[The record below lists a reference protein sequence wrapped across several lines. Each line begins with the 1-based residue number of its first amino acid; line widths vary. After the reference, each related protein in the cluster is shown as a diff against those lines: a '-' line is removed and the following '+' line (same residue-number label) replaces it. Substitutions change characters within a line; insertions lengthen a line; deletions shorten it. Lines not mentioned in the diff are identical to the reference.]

1 MRSPYQEEGFTE
13 SLPGSSADSVAAVP
27 GVFWRL
33 VQLVKP
39 YAPRTG
45 LALLAGF
52 ATIASSIGLMATAA
66 HLIASAAYHPPLAA
80 LQVAIVGVRFFGIAR
95 GVLRYLERYLSH
107 QVTLRLLA
115 HLRVWFYR
123 ALEPL
128 APARLLHYRSGDLLS
143 RIVSDVETLEH
154 FYLRVLAPP
163 GIAILCTVLIG
174 GFIARYDAPA
184 AALVFAFLLAT
195 GAALPIA
202 TRLLSHAPEHQQ
214 AGARASLAA
223 ALVDTIQGMADLLA
237 FNRASEQI
245 VRIRQLNAHLIQ
257 IQAHIMRLAALNDAL
272 GGLLANLAAAA
283 LLVVAVPLV
292 REGRLDGVSL
302 AVLLLATLAS
312 FEAVAPLPGAF
323 QQLENNL
330 AAARR
335 LFEIIDATPTVQD
348 VVTIS
353 PQPADYSL
361 EVETLCFRY
370 TPDAPPALDGITFHI
385 PTGGRVALVGA
396 SGSGKT
402 TLVNLLL
409 RFWDYTQGHIRL
421 GGHELRAYRAEDVR
435 RLIGV
440 VTQHTHLF
448 NGTLRENLSLARPE
462 ADEAALW
469 RVLEMAQLADLVRA
483 LPDGLETWIGE
494 QGVRLSGGERQR
506 LAIAQVLLR
515 NTPILILDEPTANLD
530 ALTERALWHALEILM
545 HGRTCIVITHRL
557 VALEGVDEVLVL
569 QAGRIVERGRHS
581 ELLEH
586 DTLYRRM
593 YRLQTALLA

>member
-1 MRSPYQEEGFTE
+1 MAPRT
-13 SLPGSSADSVAAVP
+13 
-27 GVFWRL
+27 FWRL
-33 VQLVKP
+33 TRLIAP
-39 YAPRTG
+39 YAPRMG

-52 ATIASSIGLMATAA
+52 ATIVSSIGLMATAA

-143 RIVSDVETLEH
+143 RIVSDIETLEH

-163 GIAILCTVLIG
+163 GVALLCAALIG
-174 GFIARYDAPA
+174 VFVVRYDAA
-184 AALVFAFLLAT
+184 ATAVVLAFLLAT
-195 GAALPIA
+195 GALLPVA
-202 TRLLSHAPEHQQ
+202 TRLLSRSPERQL
-214 AGARASLAA
+214 ADARASLAA
-223 ALVDTIQGMADLLA
+223 ALVDTIQGLADLLA
-237 FNRASEQI
+237 FNRTAEQLA
-245 VRIRQLNAHLIQ
+245 RLMQLNGHLIQ
-257 IQAHIMRLAALNDAL
+257 IQARIVRLAALNDAL
-272 GGLLANLAAAA
+272 GGLLAHMAAAA
-283 LLVVAVPLV
+283 LLIVTVPLV

-335 LFEIIDATPTVQD
+335 LFEVIDATPAVQD
-348 VVTIS
+348 VTTTS

-361 EVETLCFRY
+361 EVEALRFRY
-370 TPDAPPALDGITFHI
+370 APDAPFVLDGITFRV
-385 PTGGRVALVGA
+385 PTGGRVAIVGA

-409 RFWDYTQGHIRL
+409 RFWEYTEGSIRL

-440 VTQHTHLF
+440 VAQHTHLF
-448 NGTLRENLSLARPE
+448 NGTLRENLLLARPE

-469 RVLEMAQLADLVRA
+469 HVLEMSQLADFVRA
-483 LPDGLETWIGE
+483 LPEGLETWIGE

-506 LAIAQVLLR
+506 LAMARVLLR

-530 ALTERALWHALEILM
+530 TLTERALWHALESLM
-545 HGRTCIVITHRL
+545 HGRTSIVITHRL
-557 VALEGVDEVLVL
+557 VALEGMDEVLVF
-569 QAGRIVERGRHS
+569 QAGRIVERGGHS

-593 YRLQTALLA
+593 YRLQTALLAQ